1 MSTLDDLLLLILL
14 KVFILTSFIFLQTL
28 KGGLTSRANTYIK
41 SLKNNNAIITIAVA
55 VFASLFFCSLSF
67 SDLVSAYGSLRG
79 GGSFAGGGGGGGG
92 EGAGSEGRSSG
103 LGGSPGEGAN
113 IPTSPSSPITT
124 GEGRLSGPSGS
135 PSGGASLPITPN
147 NPNSPIAS
155 GGTGDNSGSGSDSG
169 PVGPHGPYG
178 PGPVGPREPNNVDDN
193 TITNNKI
200 YAPRNL
206 EGPVIV
212 NPQPAPT
219 TTETPSQTDI
229 TVAPTTTEEEQQ
241 QDTNDDDTDDGGEST
256 STEAQNQI
264 PIANAGPNLT
274 VQQSSNVV
282 LDGTKSYDPN
292 GDPLQFLWLQLA
304 GGPTVPLLKNTT
316 ASPSFTAPSVS
327 NTTVLT
333 FQLIVSD
340 GQTDSMPA
348 YTYVTLQP

>member
-1 MSTLDDLLLLILL
+1 M
-14 KVFILTSFIFLQTL
+14 
-28 KGGLTSRANTYIK
+28 KGGLSSRANTYIIG
-41 SLKNNNAIITIAVA
+41 LKNNKAIITIAVA
-55 VFASLFFCSLSF
+55 VFASLFFCSLSL
-67 SDLVSAYGSLRG
+67 SDLVSAYGSPRG
-79 GGSFAGGGGGGGG
+79 GGGFAGGGGGG
-92 EGAGSEGRSSG
+92 EGAGGEGAGGEGRSPG
-103 LGGSPGEGAN
+103 LGGSPGAGAN

-124 GEGRLSGPSGS
+124 GEGRLSGPGGS
-135 PSGGASLPITPN
+135 PGGGANFPNTAN

-155 GGTGDNSGSGSDSG
+155 GRTGDNSGSGSG

-178 PGPVGPREPNNVDDN
+178 PGPVGPREPNNIDDN
-193 TITNNKI
+193 TINNNKI
-200 YAPRNL
+200 YSPRTL

-212 NPQPAPT
+212 NPQQAPT

-241 QDTNDDDTDDGGEST
+241 QETTDDDNDGGGEST
-256 STEAQNQI
+256 STGAQNQI
-264 PIANAGPNLT
+264 PIANAGPSLT

-292 GDPLQFLWLQLA
+292 GDPLQFLWLELA
-304 GGPTVPLLKNTT
+304 GGPTVPIVKNTT

-348 YTYVTLQP
+348 YTYVTVQP

>member
-1 MSTLDDLLLLILL
+1 LR
-14 KVFILTSFIFLQTL
+14 
-28 KGGLTSRANTYIK
+28 GGLTSRANTYII
-41 SLKNNNAIITIAVA
+41 SLKNNKAIITIAVT
-55 VFASLFFCSLSF
+55 VFASMFLCSLSL

-79 GGSFAGGGGGGGG
+79 GGGFAGGAGGG
-92 EGAGSEGRSSG
+92 EGGGEGGGDGRSSG
-103 LGGSPGEGAN
+103 LGGSPGGGAN

-135 PSGGASLPITPN
+135 PSGGASFPITPN

-155 GGTGDNSGSGSDSG
+155 GSTADNSGSG

-178 PGPVGPREPNNVDDN
+178 PGPVGPREPNNIDDN

-219 TTETPSQTDI
+219 TTESLSQTDI

-241 QDTNDDDTDDGGEST
+241 QETTEDDDGGEST
-256 STEAQNQI
+256 SAEAQNQI
-264 PIANAGPNLT
+264 PIANAGPSLT
-274 VQQSSNVV
+274 VQPSSNVV
-282 LDGTKSYDPN
+282 LDGTKSSDSN

-348 YTYVTLQP
+348 YTYVTVQP

>member
-1 MSTLDDLLLLILL
+1 M
-14 KVFILTSFIFLQTL
+14 
-28 KGGLTSRANTYIK
+28 KGGLTSCANTYII
-41 SLKNNNAIITIAVA
+41 SLKNNKAIITIAVA
-55 VFASLFFCSLSF
+55 VFASMFFCSLSL

-79 GGSFAGGGGGGGG
+79 GGGIAGGAGGG
-92 EGAGSEGRSSG
+92 EDRSSG
-103 LGGSPGEGAN
+103 LGGSSGGGAN
-113 IPTSPSSPITT
+113 IPTSPSGPITT

-135 PSGGASLPITPN
+135 PSGGASFPITPN

-155 GGTGDNSGSGSDSG
+155 GRTADNSGSG

-178 PGPVGPREPNNVDDN
+178 PGPVGPREPNNIDDN

-241 QDTNDDDTDDGGEST
+241 QETNDDDDGGEST
-256 STEAQNQI
+256 SAEAQNQI
-264 PIANAGPNLT
+264 PIANAGPSLT
-274 VQQSSNVV
+274 VQPSSNVV
-282 LDGTKSYDPN
+282 LDGTKSSDSN

-327 NTTVLT
+327 ITTVLT

>member
-1 MSTLDDLLLLILL
+1 MLKLDNLLLLILL

-28 KGGLTSRANTYIK
+28 KGGLTSRANTYII
-41 SLKNNNAIITIAVA
+41 SLKNNKAIITIAVA
-55 VFASLFFCSLSF
+55 VFASMFFCSLSL

-79 GGSFAGGGGGGGG
+79 GGGIAGGAGGG
-92 EGAGSEGRSSG
+92 EDRSSG
-103 LGGSPGEGAN
+103 LGGSSGGGAN
-113 IPTSPSSPITT
+113 IPTSPSGPITT

-135 PSGGASLPITPN
+135 PSGGASFPITPN
-147 NPNSPIAS
+147 NPNSPITS
-155 GGTGDNSGSGSDSG
+155 GRTADNSGSG

-178 PGPVGPREPNNVDDN
+178 PGPVGPREPNNIDDN
-193 TITNNKI
+193 TVTNNKI

-241 QDTNDDDTDDGGEST
+241 QETNDDDDGGEST
-256 STEAQNQI
+256 SAEAQNQI
-264 PIANAGPNLT
+264 PIANAGPSLT
-274 VQQSSNVV
+274 VQPSSNVV
-282 LDGTKSYDPN
+282 LDGTKSSDSN

>member
-1 MSTLDDLLLLILL
+1 MLKLDNLLLLILL

-28 KGGLTSRANTYIK
+28 KGGLTSRANTYII
-41 SLKNNNAIITIAVA
+41 SLKNNKAIITIAVA
-55 VFASLFFCSLSF
+55 VFASMFFCSLSL

-79 GGSFAGGGGGGGG
+79 GGGLAGGAGGG
-92 EGAGSEGRSSG
+92 EGGGESRSSG
-103 LGGSPGEGAN
+103 LGGSPGGGAN

-135 PSGGASLPITPN
+135 PSGGASFPITPN
-147 NPNSPIAS
+147 NPNSPITS
-155 GGTGDNSGSGSDSG
+155 GRTADNSGSG

-178 PGPVGPREPNNVDDN
+178 PGPVGPREPNNIDDN

-241 QDTNDDDTDDGGEST
+241 QETNDDDDGGEST
-256 STEAQNQI
+256 SAEAQNQI
-264 PIANAGPNLT
+264 PIANAGPSLT
-274 VQQSSNVV
+274 VQPSSNVV
-282 LDGTKSYDPN
+282 LDGTKSSDSN

>member
-1 MSTLDDLLLLILL
+1 MAHFAEGAVLLVALAVVKAVVKVDRLGSVVLLAEEQIYLL
-14 KVFILTSFIFLQTL
+14 VLVVLLQRVKVDCLAQVVLPAEGPVSLLPLIIPTVLLQ
-28 KGGLTSRANTYIK
+28 
-41 SLKNNNAIITIAVA
+41 VA
-55 VFASLFFCSLSF
+55 VLQII
-67 SDLVSAYGSLRG
+67 LVLVLLVHMVR
-79 GGSFAGGGGGGGG
+79 
-92 EGAGSEGRSSG
+92 
-103 LGGSPGEGAN
+103 
-113 IPTSPSSPITT
+113 T
-124 GEGRLSGPSGS
+124 
-135 PSGGASLPITPN
+135 
-147 NPNSPIAS
+147 
-155 GGTGDNSGSGSDSG
+155 
-169 PVGPHGPYG
+169 G
-178 PGPVGPREPNNVDDN
+178 PGPVGPREPNNIDDN

-241 QDTNDDDTDDGGEST
+241 QETTEDDDGGEST
-256 STEAQNQI
+256 SAEAQNQI
-264 PIANAGPNLT
+264 PIANAGPSLT
-274 VQQSSNVV
+274 VQPSSNVV
-282 LDGTKSYDPN
+282 LDGTKSSDSN

-348 YTYVTLQP
+348 YTYVTVQP

>member
-1 MSTLDDLLLLILL
+1 LLLILL

-28 KGGLTSRANTYIK
+28 KGGLTSCANTYVI
-41 SLKNNNAIITIAVA
+41 SLKDNKAIITIAVA
-55 VFASLFFCSLSF
+55 VFASMFFCSLSL

-79 GGSFAGGGGGGGG
+79 GGGFTGGGGGG
-92 EGAGSEGRSSG
+92 EAGGEGRSSG
-103 LGGSPGEGAN
+103 PGGSPGGGAN
-113 IPTSPSSPITT
+113 IPNGPSSPITT

-135 PSGGASLPITPN
+135 PSGGASFPITPS

-155 GGTGDNSGSGSDSG
+155 GRTGDNSGSG

-178 PGPVGPREPNNVDDN
+178 PGPVGPREPNNIDDN
-193 TITNNKI
+193 TVTNNKI

-212 NPQPAPT
+212 NPQTAPT

-241 QDTNDDDTDDGGEST
+241 QETNDDDGGEST
-256 STEAQNQI
+256 SAEAQNQI
-264 PIANAGPNLT
+264 PIANAGPSLT

-340 GQTDSMPA
+340 GQTDSMPS

>member
-1 MSTLDDLLLLILL
+1 
-14 KVFILTSFIFLQTL
+14 
-28 KGGLTSRANTYIK
+28 
-41 SLKNNNAIITIAVA
+41 LKNNRTIITIAVA
-55 VFASLFFCSLSF
+55 MFASLFFYSLS
-67 SDLVSAYGSLRG
+67 DLASANGSLRG
-79 GGSFAGGGGGGGG
+79 GGGGFSGGG
-92 EGAGSEGRSSG
+92 EGRSSG
-103 LGGSPGEGAN
+103 LGGSPGGGAN

-135 PSGGASLPITPN
+135 PSGGASFPITPN
-147 NPNSPIAS
+147 NPNSPITS
-155 GGTGDNSGSGSDSG
+155 GRTADNSGSG

-178 PGPVGPREPNNVDDN
+178 PGPVGPREPNNIDDN

-241 QDTNDDDTDDGGEST
+241 QETNDDDDGGEST
-256 STEAQNQI
+256 SAEAQNQI
-264 PIANAGPNLT
+264 PIANAGPSLT
-274 VQQSSNVV
+274 VQPSSNVV
-282 LDGTKSYDPN
+282 LDGTKSSDSN

-327 NTTVLT
+327 STTVLT

-348 YTYVTLQP
+348 YTYVTVQP